1 MSDRDI
7 IQDALERFEEAED
20 GSSLNR
26 EDYIRDVRFARLG
39 DQWPDEILRQ
49 REKEGRPALT
59 INRLPGFIRQ
69 VVNEARQNKPGILV
83 SPVDGGADEDSAR
96 VIQGLIRHIERRS
109 NADVAYDTAIEQ
121 AVSGGFGY
129 FRIGIDYAHEDSFDL
144 EAFIERI
151 PNPLMVHH
159 DPNSTR
165 FDASDWEYAFVSD
178 FLSQEEFEAEYPD
191 ADPISW
197 EGDTRDSVNYWLH
210 DDEIRVAE
218 YWLRES
224 ERRKLLLL
232 SDGRAIRE
240 SVLVE
245 AAKETAGTLGLGA
258 MSDDEAL
265 QGYLDLTGLQVVRE
279 REALGYKVTRRV
291 MNKDAVLKDDAW
303 PGTKIP
309 VIPVWGDEVIVD
321 GRRHFRSM
329 ISDARDPQQMYNFW
343 RSATTELVALAPR
356 APWVMPENALPQA
369 GSERAKWMTANTRSH
384 AYLMYSS
391 AASNVPIRTPFA
403 SIPTGAMQEAMTAVD
418 DMKAT
423 TGIYDASLGAQ
434 GNETSGRAILARQRE
449 GDVSNFHFIDNLNR
463 AIAYAGQVLVE
474 IIPAVYGP
482 RQSIRILGDDM
493 REEVVAL
500 SQEDGGGEVNPETG
514 KRDLY
519 NLNIGRYDVTVDSGP
534 SYATQREE
542 AREVLIEMF
551 RAQPQLVPI
560 LGDLFMDSLDF
571 QGADEAAKRL
581 RAMLPPQIQQALGMT
596 PPPQPGMPAPPEG
609 MQPPPGPIPPAA

>member
-7 IQDALERFEEAED
+7 ITDALERFEEAED

-39 DQWPDEILRQ
+39 DQWPDQVLRQ

-59 INRLPGFIRQ
+59 INRLPSFIRQ
-69 VVNEARQNKPGILV
+69 VVNEARQNKPGITV
-83 SPVDGGADEDSAR
+83 SPVDGGADEDTAR
-96 VIQGLIRHIERRS
+96 VVQGLVRHIERRS

-121 AVSGGFGY
+121 AVSGGFGF
-129 FRIGIDYAHEDSFDL
+129 FRIGIDYAHEDSFNM
-144 EAFIERI
+144 EAFIERV
-151 PNPLMVHH
+151 PNALMVHH

-178 FLSQEEFEAEYPD
+178 FLSPEEFEAEYPD
-191 ADPISW
+191 ADPVSW

-240 SVLVE
+240 SVLID
-245 AAKETAGTLGLGA
+245 AAKQTAEQLGLGSI
-258 MSDDEAL
+258 SDDEAL
-265 QGYLDLTGLQVVRE
+265 RGYLDLTGLQVTRE

-291 MNKDAVLKDDAW
+291 MNKDAVLKEDAW

-309 VIPVWGDEVIVD
+309 VVPVWGDEVIVD

-329 ISDARDPQQMYNFW
+329 IADARDPQQMYNYW

-369 GSERAKWMTANTRSH
+369 GAERAKWLTANTRSH
-384 AYLMYSS
+384 AFLTYNAS
-391 AASNVPIRTPFA
+391 AGAPVRTPFA
-403 SIPTGAMQEAMTAVD
+403 TIPTGAMQEAMTAVD

-423 TGIYDASLGAQ
+423 TGIFDASLGAQ

-463 AIAYAGQVLVE
+463 AIRYAGEVLVE

-482 RQSIRILGDDM
+482 RQSIRILGEDM
-493 REEVVAL
+493 REEVINL
-500 SQEDGGGEVNPETG
+500 TQEDGGGQIDPETG

-519 NLNIGRYDVTVDSGP
+519 NLNIGRHDVTVDSGP

-551 RAQPQLVPI
+551 RAQRELVPI
-560 LGDLFMDSLDF
+560 LGDLFMDNLDF

-596 PPPQPGMPAPPEG
+596 PPPQPGMPAPPGG
-609 MQPPPGPIPPAA
+609 MQPPPGPMPPAA

>member
-1 MSDRDI
+1 MTDRDVLA
-7 IQDALERFEEAED
+7 DALERFEEAED
-20 GSSLNR
+20 GSALNR

-39 DQWPDEILRQ
+39 DQWPDQVLRQ

-59 INRLPGFIRQ
+59 INRLPSFIRQ
-69 VVNEARQNKPGILV
+69 VVNEARQNKPGITV
-83 SPVDGGADEDSAR
+83 SPVDGGADEDTAR
-96 VIQGLIRHIERRS
+96 VVQGLVRHIERRS

-121 AVSGGFGY
+121 AVSGGFGF
-129 FRIGIDYAHEDSFDL
+129 FRIGIDYTHEDSFDL

-151 PNPLMVHH
+151 PNALMVHH

-178 FLSQEEFEAEYPD
+178 FLSPDEFEAEYPD
-191 ADPISW
+191 ADPVSW

-240 SVLVE
+240 SVLAD
-245 AAKETAGTLGLGA
+245 AAKQTAEQLGLGA

-265 QGYLDLTGLQVVRE
+265 RGYLDLTGLQIVRE

-291 MNKDAVLKDDAW
+291 MNKDAVLKEDAW

-309 VIPVWGDEVIVD
+309 VVPVWGDEVIVD

-329 ISDARDPQQMYNFW
+329 IADARDPQQMYNYW

-369 GSERAKWMTANTRSH
+369 GAERAKWLTANTRSH
-384 AYLMYSS
+384 AYLTYNAS
-391 AASNVPIRTPFA
+391 AGAPVRTPFA
-403 SIPTGAMQEAMTAVD
+403 SIPTGAMQEALTAVD

-434 GNETSGRAILARQRE
+434 GNEISGRAIMARQRE

-463 AIAYAGQVLVE
+463 SIRYAGEVLVE

-482 RQSIRILGDDM
+482 RQTIRILGEDM

-500 SQEDGGGEVNPETG
+500 TQEDGGGEIDPETG

-542 AREVLIEMF
+542 AREVLVEMF
-551 RAQPQLVPI
+551 RARPELVPI
-560 LGDLFMDSLDF
+560 LGDLFMDNLHF

-581 RAMLPPQIQQALGMT
+581 RAMLPPQVQAAVGMT
-596 PPPQPGMPAPPEG
+596 PQPGMPAQPG
-609 MQPPPGPIPPAA
+609 MQPPPGPMPPAA